1 MASWFYASEGK
12 QQGPFPEGQFRD
24 LIAQGVVRPDT
35 LVWTEGMAGWQ
46 KAAEIPGLV
55 GGGAPPMIPAGGPP
69 TMGGRGNGGAAG
81 GSLSVDFG
89 ILEFTWRSIVMLIGM
104 CFVIPAPW
112 VFVWYT
118 KWIVPCVKVPG
129 RPNLSFTG
137 NAMALVPWFFG
148 FIVLAIA
155 IGFIG
160 SQLLSNLLFLVQIV
174 LYWLL
179 IKWIVANLAS
189 NGQPLGLSFTG
200 SVWAYVGWNLLFA
213 ISIITIIGW
222 AWVAAAQ
229 MRWFC
234 RSIEGT
240 RREIVFKG
248 SGLEILW
255 RGIVAAILFSLII
268 PIPWVY
274 RWIMNWFASQT
285 ELAPRGSPLGVTPS
299 ARARSL
305 PARRRRPACRRA

>member
-12 QQGPFPEGQFRD
+12 QQGPYQEGQFRD
-24 LIAQGVVRPDT
+24 LVAQGVVRPDT
-35 LVWTEGMAGWQ
+35 LVWSEGMAGWQ
-46 KAAEIPGLV
+46 KAAEIPGLI
-55 GGGAPPMIPAGGPP
+55 GGG
-69 TMGGRGNGGAAG
+69 AG
-81 GSLSVDFG
+81 GSLAVDFG

-104 CFVIPAPW
+104 CFIIPVPW

-118 KWIVPCVKVPG
+118 KWIVSCVKVPG

-137 NAMALVPWFFG
+137 NAMALVPWYFG
-148 FIVLAIA
+148 FIVLAIV
-155 IGFIG
+155 IGYIG
-160 SQLLSNLLFLVQIV
+160 VPLLSNLLFIAQIV

-179 IKWIVANLAS
+179 IKWMVANLAS

-200 SVWAYVGWNLLFA
+200 TVWAYVGWSLLFA

-240 RREIVFKG
+240 RREIVFNG
-248 SGLEILW
+248 SGLGILW
-255 RGIVAAILFSLII
+255 RGIVAAFLCGFII

-274 RWIMNWFASQT
+274 RWIMNWFASET
-285 ELAPRGSPLGVTPS
+285 VLAPRGSL
-299 ARARSL
+299 RA
-305 PARRRRPACRRA
+305 

>member
-12 QQGPFPEGQFRD
+12 QQGPYPEGQFRD

-35 LVWTEGMAGWQ
+35 LVWSEGMAGWQ
-46 KAAEIPGLV
+46 RAAEIPGLID
-55 GGGAPPMIPAGGPP
+55 GAGAPPMMPAGGPP
-69 TMGGRGNGGAAG
+69 MMGGGGYSGAG
-81 GSLSVDFG
+81 GGGSMSIDFG
-89 ILEFTWRSIVMLIGM
+89 ILDFTWRTLVMLIGS
-104 CFVIPAPW
+104 CFVIPVPW
-112 VFVWYT
+112 LFVWYT
-118 KWIVPCVKVPG
+118 KWIVSCVKVQG

-137 NAMALVPWFFG
+137 NAMAIVPWFFG
-148 FIVLAIA
+148 LIVLAIA
-155 IGFIG
+155 LGFVG
-160 SQLLSNLLFLVQIV
+160 SQLLSNLLFIVQIV

-189 NGQPLGLSFTG
+189 NGQPLGLSFSG
-200 SVWAYVGWNLLFA
+200 SVWAYIGWNLLFA

-240 RREIVFKG
+240 RREILFKG
-248 SGLEILW
+248 SGLDILW
-255 RGIVAAILFSLII
+255 RGIVAAILCSLII

-285 ELAPRGSPLGVTPS
+285 ELAPRGSL
-299 ARARSL
+299 
-305 PARRRRPACRRA
+305 

>member
-12 QQGPFPEGQFRD
+12 QQGPFPDGQFRD

-55 GGGAPPMIPAGGPP
+55 GGGAPPMMPAGGPP
-69 TMGGRGNGGAAG
+69 MRAGGYVGAASG
-81 GSLSVDFG
+81 GSLAVDFG
-89 ILEFTWRSIVMLIGM
+89 ILEFTWRTLVLVIGS
-104 CFVIPAPW
+104 CFIIPVPW
-112 VFVWYT
+112 LFVWYT

-129 RPNLSFTG
+129 RPNLSFIG
-137 NAMALVPWFFG
+137 SAMTLVPWFFG

-155 IGFIG
+155 LGFVG
-160 SQLLSNLLFLVQIV
+160 SQLLSNLLFIVQIV

-179 IKWIVANLAS
+179 IKWMIANLAS
-189 NGQPLGLSFTG
+189 NGQPLGLSFSG
-200 SVWAYVGWNLLFA
+200 SVWAYIGWNLLFA

-240 RREIVFKG
+240 RREIVFRG

-285 ELAPRGSPLGVTPS
+285 ELAPRGAQAGL
-299 ARARSL
+299 
-305 PARRRRPACRRA
+305 

>member
-24 LIAQGVVRPDT
+24 LVAQGVVRPDT

-46 KAAEIPGLV
+46 KAAEIPGLI
-55 GGGAPPMIPAGGPP
+55 GGGAPPMVPTGGPP
-69 TMGGRGNGGAAG
+69 MMGGSGYGGAGGYAAAGSG

-89 ILEFTWRSIVMLIGM
+89 ILEFTWRSIVLLIGM
-104 CFVIPAPW
+104 IFVIPAPW

-118 KWIVPCVKVPG
+118 KWIVSCVRVPG

-137 NAMALVPWFFG
+137 NAMTLLPWYFG
-148 FIVLAIA
+148 FIVLAIVIA
-155 IGFIG
+155 FIG
-160 SQLLSNLLFLVQIV
+160 SQILSNLLFIVQIV

-179 IKWIVANLAS
+179 IKWMVANLAS
-189 NGQPLGLSFTG
+189 NEQPLGLAFTG
-200 SVWAYVGWNLLFA
+200 SIWAYIGWNLLFA

-234 RSIEGT
+234 RSVEGT
-240 RREIVFKG
+240 RREIIFKG
-248 SGLEILW
+248 SGLGILW
-255 RGIVAAILFSLII
+255 RGIVAAILCSLII

-285 ELAPRGSPLGVTPS
+285 ELAPRGSLG
-299 ARARSL
+299 A
-305 PARRRRPACRRA
+305 

>member
-12 QQGPFPEGQFRD
+12 QQGPYPEGQFRD

-35 LVWTEGMAGWQ
+35 LVWSEGMAGWQ

-55 GGGAPPMIPAGGPP
+55 SGGGAPPIIPAGGPP
-69 TMGGRGNGGAAG
+69 MMGGGGYTGSGSAAG

-89 ILEFTWRSIVMLIGM
+89 IVEFIWRTLVMLIGS
-104 CFVIPAPW
+104 CFIIPIPW
-112 VFVWYT
+112 LFVWYT
-118 KWIVPCVKVPG
+118 QWIVSCVRVPG

-148 FIVLAIA
+148 FIVLAIVVS
-155 IGFIG
+155 FIG
-160 SQLLSNLLFLVQIV
+160 IQILNTALYIVQIV
-174 LYWLL
+174 LYWMLL
-179 IKWIVANLAS
+179 KWMVANIAS
-189 NGQPLGLSFTG
+189 NGQPVGLSFTG
-200 SVWAYVGWNLLFA
+200 SILGYIGWNLLFA

-229 MRWFC
+229 LRWVY
-234 RSIEGT
+234 RNIQGT
-240 RREIVFKG
+240 RREIIFRG
-248 SGLEILW
+248 SGLGILW
-255 RGIVAAILFSLII
+255 RGIVAAILCGFII

-285 ELAPRGSPLGVTPS
+285 ELAPRGSM
-299 ARARSL
+299 
-305 PARRRRPACRRA
+305 

>member
-46 KAAEIPGLV
+46 KAVEIPGLV
-55 GGGAPPMIPAGGPP
+55 GGGGPPMVPAGGPP
-69 TMGGRGNGGAAG
+69 MMGGGGYGGGGGG
-81 GSLSVDFG
+81 GSLAVDFG
-89 ILEFTWRSIVMLIGM
+89 ILEFTWRTLVLVIGS
-104 CFVIPAPW
+104 CFVIPVPW
-112 VFVWYT
+112 LFVWYT
-118 KWIVPCVKVPG
+118 KWIVPCLKVPG

-137 NAMALVPWFFG
+137 SAMTLVPWFFG

-155 IGFIG
+155 LGFVG
-160 SQLLSNLLFLVQIV
+160 SQLLSNLLFIVQIV

-179 IKWIVANLAS
+179 IKWMVANLAS

-200 SVWAYVGWNLLFA
+200 SVWAYIGWNLLFA

-248 SGLEILW
+248 SGLDILW
-255 RGIVAAILFSLII
+255 RGIVAAILCSLII

-285 ELAPRGSPLGVTPS
+285 ELAPRG
-299 ARARSL
+299 AR
-305 PARRRRPACRRA
+305 

>member
-24 LIAQGVVRPDT
+24 LISQGVVRPDT

-55 GGGAPPMIPAGGPP
+55 GGGPPMVPAGGPP
-69 TMGGRGNGGAAG
+69 MMGSGGYAG
-81 GSLSVDFG
+81 GGGEGSLAVDFG
-89 ILEFTWRSIVMLIGM
+89 ILEFTWRTLVLAIGS
-104 CFVIPAPW
+104 CFVIPVPW
-112 VFVWYT
+112 LFVWYT
-118 KWIVPCVKVPG
+118 NWIVPCIKVPG

-137 NAMALVPWFFG
+137 SAMTLVPWFFG

-155 IGFIG
+155 IGVIG
-160 SQLLSNLLFLVQIV
+160 STLLSNLLFVAQIV

-179 IKWIVANLAS
+179 IKWMIANLAS

-200 SVWAYVGWNLLFA
+200 TVWAYVGWNLLFA

-248 SGLEILW
+248 SGLDILW
-255 RGIVAAILFSLII
+255 RGIVAAILSSLII

-285 ELAPRGSPLGVTPS
+285 VLAPRGSQG
-299 ARARSL
+299 A
-305 PARRRRPACRRA
+305 

>member
-12 QQGPFPEGQFRD
+12 QQGPFAEGQFRD
-24 LIAQGVVRPDT
+24 LVAQGVVRSDT

-46 KAAEIPGLV
+46 KAAEIPGLI
-55 GGGAPPMIPAGGPP
+55 GGGAPPIMGGSGYGGAGGYAA
-69 TMGGRGNGGAAG
+69 TTSGGPLG
-81 GSLSVDFG
+81 VDFG
-89 ILEFTWRSIVMLIGM
+89 ILEFTWRSIVLLIGM
-104 CFVIPAPW
+104 ILVIPAPW

-118 KWIVPCVKVPG
+118 RWIVSCVKVPG
-129 RPNLSFTG
+129 RPNLSFIG
-137 NAMALVPWFFG
+137 NAMTIVPWYFG
-148 FIVLAIA
+148 LIVLAIA
-155 IGFIG
+155 LGYVG
-160 SQLLSNLLFLVQIV
+160 SEILSNLLFIVQIV

-179 IKWIVANLAS
+179 IKWMVANLAS

-200 SVWAYVGWNLLFA
+200 SIWAYIGWNLLFA

-234 RSIEGT
+234 RNIEGT

-248 SGLEILW
+248 SGLDILW
-255 RGIVAAILFSLII
+255 RGIVAGILMCFII

-285 ELAPRGSPLGVTPS
+285 ELAPRGSL
-299 ARARSL
+299 RA
-305 PARRRRPACRRA
+305 

>member
-24 LIAQGVVRPDT
+24 LISQGVVRPDT

-55 GGGAPPMIPAGGPP
+55 GGGPPMVPAGGPP
-69 TMGGRGNGGAAG
+69 MMGSGGYAG
-81 GSLSVDFG
+81 GGGEGTLAVDFG
-89 ILEFTWRSIVMLIGM
+89 ILEFTWRTLVLAIGS
-104 CFVIPAPW
+104 CFVIPVPW
-112 VFVWYT
+112 LFVWYT
-118 KWIVPCVKVPG
+118 NWIVPCIKVPG

-137 NAMALVPWFFG
+137 SAMTLVPWFFG

-155 IGFIG
+155 IGVIG
-160 SQLLSNLLFLVQIV
+160 STLLSNLLFIAQIV

-179 IKWIVANLAS
+179 IKWMIANLAS

-200 SVWAYVGWNLLFA
+200 TVWAYVGWNLLFA

-248 SGLEILW
+248 SGLDILW
-255 RGIVAAILFSLII
+255 RGIVAAILSSLII

-285 ELAPRGSPLGVTPS
+285 VLAPRGSQG
-299 ARARSL
+299 A
-305 PARRRRPACRRA
+305 

>member
-12 QQGPFPEGQFRD
+12 QQGPYPEGQFRD

-35 LVWTEGMAGWQ
+35 LVWSEGMSGWQ
-46 KAAEIPGLV
+46 KAAEIPGLMS
-55 GGGAPPMIPAGGPP
+55 GGGAPPMMPAGGPP
-69 TMGGRGNGGAAG
+69 MMGGGGYAGAGSAAG

-89 ILEFTWRSIVMLIGM
+89 ILDFTWRTLVMLIGS
-104 CFVIPAPW
+104 CFIIPIPW
-112 VFVWYT
+112 LFVWYT
-118 KWIVPCVKVPG
+118 QWIVSCVKVPG

-137 NAMALVPWFFG
+137 NAMTLVPWFFG
-148 FIVLAIA
+148 FIVLAIVL
-155 IGFIG
+155 GFIG
-160 SQLLSNLLFLVQIV
+160 SQLLSNLLFIVQIV

-179 IKWIVANLAS
+179 IKWMVANLAS
-189 NGQPLGLSFTG
+189 NGQPLGLSFSG
-200 SVWAYVGWNLLFA
+200 SVWAYIGWNLLFA

-248 SGLEILW
+248 SGLDILW
-255 RGIVAAILFSLII
+255 RGILAAILCSLII

-285 ELAPRGSPLGVTPS
+285 ELVSRGSI
-299 ARARSL
+299 
-305 PARRRRPACRRA
+305 

>member
-24 LIAQGVVRPDT
+24 LVAQGVVRPDT

-55 GGGAPPMIPAGGPP
+55 GGGGAPPMIPAGGPP
-69 TMGGRGNGGAAG
+69 MVGSGGYAG
-81 GSLSVDFG
+81 GGGGVAGSLAVDFG
-89 ILEFTWRSIVMLIGM
+89 VLEFTWRSIVLMIGM
-104 CFVIPAPW
+104 IFVIPAPW
-112 VFVWYT
+112 AFVWYT
-118 KWIVPCVKVPG
+118 QWIVSCVKVPG

-137 NAMALVPWFFG
+137 SAMTLVPWYFG

-155 IGFIG
+155 LAFVG
-160 SQLLSNLLFLVQIV
+160 SQLLSNLLFIVQIV

-179 IKWIVANLAS
+179 IKWMVANLAS

-200 SVWAYVGWNLLFA
+200 SIWAYIGWSLLFG

-248 SGLEILW
+248 SGLGILW
-255 RGIVAAILFSLII
+255 RGIVAAILCSLII

-274 RWIMNWFASQT
+274 RWIMNWFASET
-285 ELAPRGSPLGVTPS
+285 VLAPRGSQ
-299 ARARSL
+299 AAM
-305 PARRRRPACRRA
+305 

>member
-12 QQGPFPEGQFRD
+12 QQGPYPEAQFRD
-24 LIAQGVVRPDT
+24 LVAQGIVRPDT
-35 LVWTEGMAGWQ
+35 LVWSEGMAGWQ
-46 KAAEIPGLV
+46 KAAEIPGLI
-55 GGGAPPMIPAGGPP
+55 GGGAPPMVPAGGPP
-69 TMGGRGNGGAAG
+69 MMGGGGYAGAGYAG
-81 GSLSVDFG
+81 GGGSAGALSVDFG
-89 ILEFTWRSIVMLIGM
+89 ILEFTWRTLV
-104 CFVIPAPW
+104 FVIGSCFIIPVPW
-112 VFVWYT
+112 LFVWYT
-118 KWIVPCVKVPG
+118 KWIVPCVRVPG

-137 NAMALVPWFFG
+137 SAMTLVPWFFG

-155 IGFIG
+155 LGFVG
-160 SQLLSNLLFLVQIV
+160 SQLLSNLLFIVQIV

-179 IKWIVANLAS
+179 IKWMVANLAS
-189 NGQPLGLSFTG
+189 NEQPLGLSFSG

-255 RGIVAAILFSLII
+255 RGIVAAILASLII

-285 ELAPRGSPLGVTPS
+285 ELAPRGAQ
-299 ARARSL
+299 ARM
-305 PARRRRPACRRA
+305 

>member
-24 LIAQGVVRPDT
+24 LVAQGVVRPDT

-55 GGGAPPMIPAGGPP
+55 GGGGAPPMIPAGGPP
-69 TMGGRGNGGAAG
+69 MMGGGGYGGAVSG
-81 GSLSVDFG
+81 GALSVDFG
-89 ILEFTWRSIVMLIGM
+89 ILEFTWRTIVLLIGM
-104 CFVIPAPW
+104 IFVIPAPW
-112 VFVWYT
+112 AFVWYT
-118 KWIVPCVKVPG
+118 NWIVPCVKVPG

-137 NAMALVPWFFG
+137 SAMTLVPWYFG
-148 FIVLAIA
+148 FIVLAIV

-160 SQLLSNLLFLVQIV
+160 SQVLSNLLFIAQIV

-179 IKWIVANLAS
+179 IKWMVANLAS

-200 SVWAYVGWNLLFA
+200 SVWAYIGWNLLFA

-240 RREIVFKG
+240 RREIVFHG
-248 SGLEILW
+248 SGLDILW
-255 RGIVAAILFSLII
+255 RGIVAAILCSLII

-285 ELAPRGSPLGVTPS
+285 ELAPRGSQ
-299 ARARSL
+299 ARM
-305 PARRRRPACRRA
+305 

>member
-24 LIAQGVVRPDT
+24 LVAQGVVRPDT
-35 LVWTEGMAGWQ
+35 LVWSEGMAGWQ

-55 GGGAPPMIPAGGPP
+55 GGGGAPPMIPAGGPP
-69 TMGGRGNGGAAG
+69 MMGSGGYADG
-81 GSLSVDFG
+81 GVGGGGVGSLAVDFG
-89 ILEFTWRSIVMLIGM
+89 ILEFTWRTLVLLIGS
-104 CFVIPAPW
+104 CFVIPVPW
-112 VFVWYT
+112 LFVWYT
-118 KWIVPCVKVPG
+118 QWIVSCVKVPG

-137 NAMALVPWFFG
+137 NAMAIVPWFFG

-160 SQLLSNLLFLVQIV
+160 SQLLSNLLFVVQLV

-179 IKWIVANLAS
+179 VKWMVANLAS

-200 SVWAYVGWNLLFA
+200 SIWAYVGWNLLFA
-213 ISIITIIGW
+213 ISIITIVGW

-248 SGLEILW
+248 SGLDILW
-255 RGIVAAILFSLII
+255 RGIVAAILCSLII

-274 RWIMNWFASQT
+274 RWIMNWFASET
-285 ELAPRGSPLGVTPS
+285 VLAPRGSQ
-299 ARARSL
+299 AAM
-305 PARRRRPACRRA
+305 

>member
-285 ELAPRGSPLGVTPS
+285 ELAPRGSL
-299 ARARSL
+299 
-305 PARRRRPACRRA
+305 

>member
-12 QQGPFPEGQFRD
+12 QQGPYPEAQFRD

-35 LVWTEGMAGWQ
+35 LVWSEGMAGWQ
-46 KAAEIPGLV
+46 KAAEIPGLIG
-55 GGGAPPMIPAGGPP
+55 GGGAPPMIPAGGSPM
-69 TMGGRGNGGAAG
+69 MGGGGYAGAGYAAG
-81 GSLSVDFG
+81 GGGSGGGGALAVDFG

-104 CFVIPAPW
+104 CFIIPIPW

-118 KWIVPCVKVPG
+118 KWLVPCVKVPG

-137 NAMALVPWFFG
+137 NAMTLVPWFFG
-148 FIVLAIA
+148 FVVLAIVLGLVG
-155 IGFIG
+155 IP
-160 SQLLSNLLFLVQIV
+160 LLNNLLFIAQLV

-179 IKWIVANLAS
+179 IKWMVANIAS
-189 NGQPLGLSFTG
+189 NGQPLGLSFSG
-200 SVWAYVGWNLLFA
+200 SVWAYIGWNLLFA
-213 ISIITIIGW
+213 ISVITIIGW

-240 RREIVFKG
+240 RREILFKG
-248 SGLEILW
+248 SGLGILW

-285 ELAPRGSPLGVTPS
+285 ELAPRGAQ
-299 ARARSL
+299 ARM
-305 PARRRRPACRRA
+305 

>member
-12 QQGPFPEGQFRD
+12 QQGPYPEGQFRD

-35 LVWTEGMAGWQ
+35 LVWSEGMAGWQ
-46 KAAEIPGLV
+46 KAAEIPGLLG

-69 TMGGRGNGGAAG
+69 MMGGGGYGGAVSG
-81 GSLSVDFG
+81 GALSVDFG
-89 ILEFTWRSIVMLIGM
+89 ILEFTWRTIVLLIGM
-104 CFVIPAPW
+104 IFVIPAPW
-112 VFVWYT
+112 AFVWYT
-118 KWIVPCVKVPG
+118 NWIVPCVKVPG

-137 NAMALVPWFFG
+137 NAMTLVPWYFG
-148 FIVLAIA
+148 FIVLAIVIA
-155 IGFIG
+155 VIG
-160 SQLLSNLLFLVQIV
+160 SQLLSNLLFIAQIV

-179 IKWIVANLAS
+179 IKWMVANLAS

-200 SVWAYVGWNLLFA
+200 SVWAYIGWNLLFA

-234 RSIEGT
+234 RSVEGT

-248 SGLEILW
+248 SGLGILW
-255 RGIVAAILFSLII
+255 RGIVAAILCSLII

-285 ELAPRGSPLGVTPS
+285 ELAPRGSL
-299 ARARSL
+299 
-305 PARRRRPACRRA
+305 

>member
-35 LVWTEGMAGWQ
+35 LVWSEGMAGWQ
-46 KAAEIPGLV
+46 KAAEIPGLI
-55 GGGAPPMIPAGGPP
+55 GGGAPPMVPAGGPP
-69 TMGGRGNGGAAG
+69 MMGGGGYAGGGAG
-81 GSLSVDFG
+81 GGALAVDFS
-89 ILEFTWRSIVMLIGM
+89 ILEFTWRTIVAVIGACLI
-104 CFVIPAPW
+104 IPGPW
-112 VFVWYT
+112 ILVWYA
-118 KWIVPCVKVPG
+118 KWIIPCLKVPG

-137 NAMALVPWFFG
+137 NAMTLVPWYFG
-148 FIVLAIA
+148 AIVLAIVIA
-155 IGFIG
+155 FMDVPVLNNLMFI
-160 SQLLSNLLFLVQIV
+160 VQMV

-179 IKWIVANLAS
+179 IKWTVANIAS
-189 NGQPLGLSFTG
+189 NDQPLGLSFSG
-200 SVWAYVGWNLLFA
+200 SIWAYIGWNLLFA

-229 MRWFC
+229 LRWMC

-240 RREIVFKG
+240 HRAIVFKG
-248 SGLEILW
+248 TGLGILW

-274 RWIMNWFASQT
+274 RWIMNWTASQT
-285 ELAPRGSPLGVTPS
+285 ELVS
-299 ARARSL
+299 RSSV
-305 PARRRRPACRRA
+305 

>member
-24 LIAQGVVRPDT
+24 LVAQGVVRPDT

-46 KAAEIPGLV
+46 KAAEIPGLI
-55 GGGAPPMIPAGGPP
+55 GGGAPPAVPAGGPP
-69 TMGGRGNGGAAG
+69 MMGGSGYGGAGGYAAAASG

-89 ILEFTWRSIVMLIGM
+89 ILEFTWRTLALVIGS
-104 CFVIPAPW
+104 CFIIPVPW
-112 VFVWYT
+112 LFVWYT
-118 KWIVPCVKVPG
+118 KWIVSCVRVPG

-137 NAMALVPWFFG
+137 SAMTLVPWYFG
-148 FIVLAIA
+148 FIVLAI
-155 IGFIG
+155 GLGYVG
-160 SQLLSNLLFLVQIV
+160 SEILSNLLFIVQVV

-179 IKWIVANLAS
+179 IKWMVANLAS

-200 SVWAYVGWNLLFA
+200 SVWAYIGWNLLFA

-248 SGLEILW
+248 SGLDILW
-255 RGIVAAILFSLII
+255 RGIVAAILCALII

-285 ELAPRGSPLGVTPS
+285 ELVPRGSQ
-299 ARARSL
+299 AAM
-305 PARRRRPACRRA
+305 

>member
-1 MASWFYASEGK
+1 MFEGGGYMASWFYASEGK

-24 LIAQGVVRPDT
+24 LIAQGIVRPDT

-55 GGGAPPMIPAGGPP
+55 RGSGAPPMMPAGGYADA
-69 TMGGRGNGGAAG
+69 GRYDSAAG
-81 GSLSVDFG
+81 ESLSVDFG
-89 ILEFTWRSIVMLIGM
+89 ILEFTWRSIVLLIGM
-104 CFVIPAPW
+104 IFVLPAPW

-118 KWIVPCVKVPG
+118 QWIVSCVQVPG

-137 NAMALVPWFFG
+137 NAMTLVPWFFG

-155 IGFIG
+155 ISFIG
-160 SQLLSNLLFLVQIV
+160 SEILSNLLFIVQIV

-179 IKWIVANLAS
+179 IKWMVANLAS

-200 SVWAYVGWNLLFA
+200 SIWAYIGWSLLFA
-213 ISIITIIGW
+213 VSIITIVGW

-234 RSIEGT
+234 RSVEGT

-248 SGLEILW
+248 SGLDILW
-255 RGIVAAILFSLII
+255 RGIVAVVLCSFII

-285 ELAPRGSPLGVTPS
+285 ELAPRG
-299 ARARSL
+299 AR
-305 PARRRRPACRRA
+305 

>member
-24 LIAQGVVRPDT
+24 LVAQGVVRPDT

-55 GGGAPPMIPAGGPP
+55 GGGGAPPMVPAGGPP
-69 TMGGRGNGGAAG
+69 MMGGGGYGGAVSG
-81 GSLSVDFG
+81 GALSVDFG
-89 ILEFTWRSIVMLIGM
+89 ILDFTWRTIVLLIGM
-104 CFVIPAPW
+104 ILVIPAPW
-112 VFVWYT
+112 AFVWYT
-118 KWIVPCVKVPG
+118 NWIVPCVKVPG

-137 NAMALVPWFFG
+137 NAMTLVPWYFG
-148 FIVLAIA
+148 FIVLAIVIA
-155 IGFIG
+155 FIG
-160 SQLLSNLLFLVQIV
+160 SQLLSNLLFIAQIV

-179 IKWIVANLAS
+179 IKWLVANLAS

-200 SVWAYVGWNLLFA
+200 SVWAYIGWNLLFA

-234 RSIEGT
+234 RNIEGT
-240 RREIVFKG
+240 RREIVFHG
-248 SGLEILW
+248 SGLGILW
-255 RGIVAAILFSLII
+255 RGIVAAILCSLII

-285 ELAPRGSPLGVTPS
+285 ELAPRGAQ
-299 ARARSL
+299 ARM
-305 PARRRRPACRRA
+305 

>member
-1 MASWFYASEGK
+1 
-12 QQGPFPEGQFRD
+12 
-24 LIAQGVVRPDT
+24 
-35 LVWTEGMAGWQ
+35 MAGWQ
-46 KAAEIPGLV
+46 KAAEIPGLIG
-55 GGGAPPMIPAGGPP
+55 GGGAPPMMPAGGPP
-69 TMGGRGNGGAAG
+69 MMGSGGYGGGGAG
-81 GSLSVDFG
+81 GSLAVDFG

-104 CFVIPAPW
+104 CFIIPVPW

-118 KWIVPCVKVPG
+118 KWIVSCVKVPG

-137 NAMALVPWFFG
+137 NAMALVPWYFG
-148 FIVLAIA
+148 FIVLAIV
-155 IGFIG
+155 IGYIG
-160 SQLLSNLLFLVQIV
+160 VPLLSNLLFIAQLV

-179 IKWIVANLAS
+179 IKWMVANLAS

-200 SVWAYVGWNLLFA
+200 TVWAYVGWSLLFA

-240 RREIVFKG
+240 RREIVFNG
-248 SGLEILW
+248 SGLGILW
-255 RGIVAAILFSLII
+255 RGIVAAFLCGFII

-274 RWIMNWFASQT
+274 RWIMNWFASET
-285 ELAPRGSPLGVTPS
+285 VLAPRGSL
-299 ARARSL
+299 RA
-305 PARRRRPACRRA
+305 